1 MTETNITTRPFYV
14 ATSNGSVWCR
24 ERLLACG
31 SDRQQVRHESGDTYG
46 AYGYTTEF
54 ASRLKAVERYPQ
66 WEDKFPS

>member
-1 MTETNITTRPFYV
+1 
-14 ATSNGSVWCR
+14 
-24 ERLLACG
+24 
-31 SDRQQVRHESGDTYG
+31 VRHESGDTYG